1 MNGSN
6 FVVVAIFLHHRRVG
20 RPTPIR
26 ESQTAALL
34 PITARVKPGA
44 VLSQSHDKGRD
55 NSFGLKSL

>member
-1 MNGSN
+1 MARISWWLRFFSITEEWAG
-6 FVVVAIFLHHRRVG
+6 RRRSG
-20 RPTPIR
+20 
-26 ESQTAALL
+26 SQTAALL